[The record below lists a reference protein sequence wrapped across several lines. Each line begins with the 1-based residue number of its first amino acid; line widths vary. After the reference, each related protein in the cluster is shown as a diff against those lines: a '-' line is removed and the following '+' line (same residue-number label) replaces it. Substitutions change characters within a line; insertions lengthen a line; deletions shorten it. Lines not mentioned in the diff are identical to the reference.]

1 MARGRRLFSKEKAL
15 YSDLCTLSI
24 SLHIHGRKFFNF
36 RGNKTNPCEIN
47 RPVFSS
53 VVAVEQPT
61 PKHARVP
68 LSLPADDYFRAI
80 AIFITI
86 AGQCSMMLIYLSL
99 SLPKCHFHYHCQAM
113 FDDAYLLVL
122 VVAQLSTKDW
132 WPPHCLDQSI
142 NFDLAL
148 DVDKLCW
155 GKTNKENRENYRQP
169 KQIMSS
175 TITFCCI

>member
-47 RPVFSS
+47 RPVLSS

-61 PKHARVP
+61 PKHARVS

-80 AIFITI
+80 AIFIT
-86 AGQCSMMLIYLSL
+86 
-99 SLPKCHFHYHCQAM
+99 YHCQAM
-113 FDDAYLLVL
+113 FDDAYLPVL
-122 VVAQLSTKDW
+122 VVAQLSTND
-132 WPPHCLDQSI
+132 
-142 NFDLAL
+142 
-148 DVDKLCW
+148 
-155 GKTNKENRENYRQP
+155 
-169 KQIMSS
+169 
-175 TITFCCI
+175 